1 MPTSKANLSKNR
13 NQAAAPG
20 SAQDPRKNRG
30 SSEIQKHANK
40 LKSIGV
46 FTSGGDA
53 PGMNAAI
60 RAVVRMA
67 IHHGLEVKGIIQGYP
82 GMVASE
88 FTQLSLNSM
97 ANIIQR
103 GGTILKTGRLPEFH
117 QSEVRTKAIQ
127 NVRKAAIDALVCI
140 GGDGSFTAAHLL
152 WQEHQIP
159 IIGVPATID
168 NDIAG
173 TDLTV
178 GFDTAVNIAL
188 DAIDRIRDTAASH
201 DRLFIVEVMG
211 RDSGFIA
218 VEVGVAGGAE
228 EIFIPE
234 NPISIE
240 HVVDRIRRGISR
252 GKRSSILVAAEGHK
266 PGRAYDLAEAIRKK
280 SGFEAK
286 VCILGHVQ
294 RGGSPTANDRVLASR
309 LGAGAVE
316 ALKRGDCDAMIGIR
330 GGEIVTVPFSHVI
343 GIKKTVSSDLVSLAR
358 TLSI

>member
-1 MPTSKANLSKNR
+1 VANFNSQN
-13 NQAAAPG
+13 
-20 SAQDPRKNRG
+20 
-30 SSEIQKHANK
+30 
-40 LKSIGV
+40 LKTIGV

-67 IHHGLEVKGIIQGYP
+67 IHHGFQVTGVVQGYP
-82 GMVASE
+82 GMVNNE
-88 FTQLSLNSM
+88 FMVLSLSSM

-103 GGTILKTGRLPEFH
+103 GGTMLKTGRLPEFH
-117 QSEVRTKAIQ
+117 QPDVRAKAVK
-127 NVRKAAIDALVCI
+127 NVRAAGIDALVCI
-140 GGDGSFTAAHLL
+140 GGDGSFTGAQFL
-152 WQEHQIP
+152 WNEHQLP
-159 IIGVPATID
+159 VIGVPATID

-173 TDLTV
+173 TDLTI

-218 VEVGVAGGAE
+218 VDVGVAGGAE

-234 NPISIE
+234 NPASIDQTIE
-240 HVVDRIRRGISR
+240 RIRRGITR

-280 SGFEAK
+280 SGFDAK
-286 VCILGHVQ
+286 VCILGHIQ
-294 RGGSPTANDRVLASR
+294 RGGSPTAIDRILASR
-309 LGAGAVE
+309 FGAAAVE
-316 ALKRGDCDAMIGIR
+316 ALKRGECNAMVALQGH
-330 GGEIVTVPFSHVI
+330 EIVTVPFQQVI
-343 GIKKTVSSDLVSLAR
+343 GFKKKVSPELVNLAR